1 MAIKAL
7 MIEHFGGEN
16 PYSYCLCNSLA
27 KLDIDL
33 TLITTSS
40 FSKYNLCEF
49 KTLLY
54 YPAFEKGKIKKILKY
69 IYALAKTFLTI
80 RKGKYDV
87 IHFQTFR
94 KLNIEWLLF
103 IVISYLYKNTI
114 ITVHNVLP
122 HEETF
127 YCRLICKWIYIYARK
142 IIVHNGFVYDTL
154 QALLNMHFKKE
165 KICKIPHG
173 NYDYY
178 NKYTDYINISIAY
191 TPKTN
196 STPLLKMMMFGV
208 MREYKGLD
216 ILLKAFSKIEQENVE
231 LLICGRAKI
240 DYCRKHEALA
250 KELNINSK
258 VTFDW
263 REIPE
268 DQLVQIVSQADILL
282 YPYRKIYQS
291 GALMLAYTL
300 GKPVIVSMAEG
311 FREDVTDKVNGYI
324 TDFTNVEEFS
334 ALVSYIIS
342 HKVDLEEIGKHNK
355 ELSYSKYC
363 WNEVA
368 LKTFD
373 LYKQLKRS

>member
-16 PYSYCLCNSLA
+16 PYSYCLCSSLA

-40 FSKYNLCEF
+40 FAKFSCCEF
-49 KTLLY
+49 KRLPY
-54 YPAFEKGKIKKILKY
+54 YPAFEENKIKKILQY
-69 IYALAKTFLTI
+69 IYALAKTFSTI

-103 IVISYLYKNTI
+103 VIISYMYKNTI

-127 YCRLICKWIYIYARK
+127 YCRLICKWIYISARK

-154 QALLNMHFKKE
+154 QALLKMHFKKE
-165 KICKIPHG
+165 KIYIIPHG

-178 NKYTDYINISIAY
+178 NKYANYVNASKAY
-191 TPKTN
+191 SPKTN
-196 STPLLKMMMFGV
+196 STPLLKMMIFGV

-231 LLICGRAKI
+231 LLIIGRAKI
-240 DYCRKHEALA
+240 DYCKRHEALV
-250 KELNINSK
+250 KELHIDSK
-258 VTFDW
+258 VRFDW

-268 DQLVQIVSQADILL
+268 DQLIHIVLQADILL

-311 FREDVTDKVNGYI
+311 FKEDVTDKVNGYV
-324 TDFTNVEEFS
+324 TDFTKDEEFS
-334 ALVSYIIS
+334 ALVSYIVS
-342 HKVDLEEIGKHNK
+342 HKGELEKIGKHNK
-355 ELSYSKYC
+355 DLAYSKYC
-363 WNEVA
+363 WNEIA
-368 LKTFD
+368 LKTFN
-373 LYKQLKRS
+373 LYKQLKKK